1 MIAKRVTRTRVAP
14 ARAGKAKQAPRV
26 LVIYKKSAYQ
36 IYIRERRN
44 SRVQQLLSEGDKTAL
59 RLLRAHEDHTATM
72 DAARQWLAKLGAKA
86 VFRYRSDPAS
96 ADEHDLV
103 ITLGGDGTLLWA
115 SHSVSQVPM
124 LAINTAPHD
133 SVGYYCAGDR
143 DNLGDV
149 LNDAL
154 RGRLPASELT
164 RMQVAL
170 DDEIVSSRVLNDI
183 LFAHECPA
191 ATTRYTLTLGRDHE
205 EQKSSGLWVGPGAGS
220 TAAQASA
227 GGKLFSATAKKLQFV
242 TREPYVGDGTRHR
255 MAQGFVSARQTL
267 RVKSGIRAGRLYV
280 DGPHLARVVDI
291 GSVLSLSVSKE
302 PLSLLGFRRRKR

>member
-1 MIAKRVTRTRVAP
+1 MTGDAARRVA
-14 ARAGKAKQAPRV
+14 RGGKSRPAPRV

-44 SRVQQLLSEGDKTAL
+44 SRVQQLLSAGDRTAL
-59 RLLRAHEDHTATM
+59 RLLRAHKDHVATM
-72 DAARQWLAKLGAKA
+72 EAARSVLAQLGAKA

-103 ITLGGDGTLLWA
+103 VTLGGDGTLLWA
-115 SHSVSQVPM
+115 SHNVSQVPM
-124 LAINTAPHD
+124 LAINTAPRD
-133 SVGYYCAGDR
+133 SVGYYCTAER
-143 DNLGDV
+143 DNLADV
-149 LNDAL
+149 LSDAL
-154 RGRLPASELT
+154 RGRLRATRLT

-170 DDEIVSSRVLNDI
+170 DDEVVSTRVLNDI
-183 LFAHECPA
+183 LFCHQCPA
-191 ATTRYTLTLGRDHE
+191 ATTRYTLTLGRAQE

-227 GGKLFSATAKKLQFV
+227 GGSLFSATSKKLQFV
-242 TREPYVGDGTRHR
+242 VREPYIGSGVTLR
-255 MAQGFVSARQTL
+255 MPKGFVSARQVL

-291 GSVLSLSVSKE
+291 GSVLSLSVSNE
-302 PLSLLGFRRRKR
+302 PLTLLGFRTSRR

>member
-1 MIAKRVTRTRVAP
+1 MAAKRS
-14 ARAGKAKQAPRV
+14 APRV

-44 SRVQQLLSEGDKTAL
+44 SRVQQLLSEGDRTAL
-59 RLLRAHEDHTATM
+59 RLLRAHKDHAATM
-72 DAARQWLAKLGAKA
+72 DAARTLLTQLGAKA

-103 ITLGGDGTLLWA
+103 VTLGGDGTLLWA

-124 LAINTAPHD
+124 LAINTAPRD
-133 SVGYYCAGDR
+133 SVGYYCAGQR

-149 LNDAL
+149 LSAAL
-154 RGRLPASELT
+154 RGKLPSTQLT
-164 RMQVAL
+164 RMQVEL
-170 DDEIVSSRVLNDI
+170 DDEVVSSRVLNDI
-183 LFAHECPA
+183 LFSHECPA
-191 ATTRYTLTLGRDHE
+191 ATTRYTLTLGRAHE

-227 GGKLFSATAKKLQFV
+227 GGELFSATSRKLQFV
-242 TREPYVGDGTRHR
+242 VREPYIGAGAALK
-255 MAQGFVSARQTL
+255 MARGFVSARQVL

-291 GSVLSLSVSKE
+291 GSVLSLSLSSE
-302 PLSLLGFRRRKR
+302 PLTLLGFRRSLR